1 MQKIKLL
8 ADSSC
13 DLSLETAA
21 KYNITLLP
29 IKLIYNR
36 KEYLDKIDITSEEMY
51 SKLKEEIPTTSLPDM
66 KYCLKVF
73 DEVKAEGY
81 TDVIIIT
88 VSSKLSGTLNSL
100 KVVSQGYEGL
110 NFHFF
115 DTKTL
120 GYPQGTIVLEAAKMV
135 DKGIESEEI
144 LRNLEDIR
152 KRVYGYVVLNTLE
165 YLVKGGRINRVKG
178 ALGELIH
185 LKPIISSNEEGEL
198 YKYAQSRGRVQS
210 INKLKKSLEEHL
222 NRSKCK
228 VWVLNGDAM
237 KEAQQLY
244 NEYKFDPRISE
255 IHFETIG
262 PAMGVHTGPGAI
274 GLSIIEIK

>member
-29 IKLIYNR
+29 IKLIYNK

-51 SKLKEEIPTTSLPDM
+51 SRLKEEIPTTSLPDM

-100 KVVSQGYEGL
+100 KVVSEGYEGI

-210 INKLKKSLEEHL
+210 INKLKNL
-222 NRSKCK
+222 
-228 VWVLNGDAM
+228 
-237 KEAQQLY
+237 
-244 NEYKFDPRISE
+244 
-255 IHFETIG
+255 
-262 PAMGVHTGPGAI
+262 
-274 GLSIIEIK
+274 